1 VAVRIGELL
10 VQRGVVTAEQV
21 EQAVK
26 EGKARGERLCSRLF
40 AMGVPEGKLAAA
52 LAERHG
58 VPGVNLAECVL
69 PLEVLD
75 LVPRAVAESDLILPI
90 SGEGGRLHLAMAAP
104 NDDRIVTEVRFVTGR
119 EVSPY
124 VAVSRAVRQAIAA
137 AYDARARGQKI
148 WRGAAA
154 RGDVPRM
161 AVLVPSEEVL
171 EVEEI
176 EGGEAA
182 EIDAADVEEIEEM
195 EEVHPAAT
203 DPSALGAGPAAEH
216 EVEISVGHDEGEV
229 VKTVRADGRRA
240 VLVVDDEPE
249 IRQLVQ
255 RTLQAKGYAVETA
268 NDGQE
273 AIAKAE
279 SMVPDLVLLDAMLP
293 KLHGFEACRRIRSSP
308 KTREV
313 PVVMMTAIYRGWR
326 FAQDARESYGA
337 EDYIEKPFRL
347 DDLLRRVE
355 AVLESTAAR
364 AKKPAGSS
372 GPHLQRGKEM
382 LLAGRVGEA
391 IQVLEQAVQAD
402 PYSGEAQYHLA
413 RALRAQGEHFRAM
426 TSFERATELQPGHLP
441 ALRALAALY
450 EEKGFRRKA
459 AETLE
464 RALGVAPEDARDG
477 LRQDLLGLLG

>member
-1 VAVRIGELL
+1 MAVKIGELL
-10 VQRGVVTAEQV
+10 VQRGVATFEQV

-26 EGKARGERLCSRLF
+26 DGRARGERLCSRLF
-40 AMGVPEGKLAAA
+40 AMGVPEAKLAAA

-124 VAVSRAVRQAIAA
+124 VAVSRAIRQVISA
-137 AYDARARGQKI
+137 AYDARARGQTI

-154 RGDVPRM
+154 QGNAPRL
-161 AVLVPSEEVL
+161 AALVPSEEVL
-171 EVEEI
+171 EVQGIEE
-176 EGGEAA
+176 GEVA
-182 EIDAADVEEIEEM
+182 EIDASEVEEV

-203 DPSALGAGPAAEH
+203 DPSALRGGGPAEH

-229 VKTVRADGRRA
+229 VTTVRADGRRT

-255 RTLQAKGYAVETA
+255 RTLQARGFAVETA
-268 NDGQE
+268 GDGQE

-279 SMVPDLVLLDAMLP
+279 SLVPDLVLLDAMLP
-293 KLHGFEACRRIRSSP
+293 KVHGFEACRRIRSGP

-313 PVVMMTAIYRGWR
+313 PVVMMTAVYRGWR

-355 AVLESTAAR
+355 AVLESTASR
-364 AKKPAGSS
+364 PKKAVGATDPNF
-372 GPHLQRGKEM
+372 QRGKEL
-382 LLAGRVGEA
+382 LLAGRVGDA
-391 IQVLEQAVQAD
+391 IQALERAVQAD
-402 PYSGEAQYHLA
+402 AYSGEAQYHLA
-413 RALRAQGEHFRAM
+413 RALRAQGDHFRAM

-464 RALGVAPEDARDG
+464 RALGVAPEDAREG
-477 LRQDLLGLLG
+477 LRQDLLGLLE